1 MNRRILLL
9 IISISFFGC
18 FSNNDK
24 NTINESEEK
33 YLKSIELLENN
44 EKILA
49 FSTSLN
55 IEKSGNFVSNKK
67 IASYWIDQK
76 PEKSYK
82 YFALFSE
89 IERIE
94 SEDNSKSWT
103 YSSSLTIFKKDGSS
117 FKVYIDGEK
126 EKYENFKKIAIDNWK
141 KNAP

>member
-1 MNRRILLL
+1 
-9 IISISFFGC
+9 
-18 FSNNDK
+18 
-24 NTINESEEK
+24 
-33 YLKSIELLENN
+33 LLENN

-117 FKVYIDGEK
+117 FKVYIDGKK

-141 KNAP
+141 KNVP